1 MVYKVKNKEIIATK
15 VIGIENNSSIEEIAI
30 DGKDNV
36 FFATSTGGYE
46 LKYNENWITKI
57 TDINTQVRTIAVDSQ
72 GNIIIGTDNQSAYLL
87 FATELVKEKPK
98 AVLINELENK
108 SSINVIAVDNQNN
121 VYYGLHNGLYIIE
134 NNQKMPI
141 KVNEINSSVFTI
153 KIFKSTCSSKSD
165 FSCCME

>member
-1 MVYKVKNKEIIATK
+1 MVYNGKNKEIIATK

-98 AVLINELENK
+98 AVLINELEK
-108 SSINVIAVDNQNN
+108 LRLLIV
-121 VYYGLHNGLYIIE
+121 LL
-134 NNQKMPI
+134 
-141 KVNEINSSVFTI
+141 F
-153 KIFKSTCSSKSD
+153 C
-165 FSCCME
+165 